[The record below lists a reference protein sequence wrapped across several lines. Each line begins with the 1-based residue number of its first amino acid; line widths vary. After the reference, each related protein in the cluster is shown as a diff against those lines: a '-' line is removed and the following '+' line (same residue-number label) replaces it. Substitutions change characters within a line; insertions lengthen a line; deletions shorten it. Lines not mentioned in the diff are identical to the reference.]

1 VDWLITGALL
11 ASRFALVLTSRI
23 ESRLSASL
31 RSLVALAGRLLDG
44 EPVGEIPR
52 PAETDLADVL
62 DVVRSMNEQ
71 VQQREISLR
80 HQEELLRI
88 TLSTLAP
95 AVMVLEPSGDVR
107 FANPS
112 AERLMEAH
120 GSLPLDVVRKVWR
133 TGASQPP
140 ATETMQPL
148 PGQDLT
154 WRVGVTDAPL
164 PDGSRGVVAVVDDVT
179 DVVRADRLRQLNQ
192 LARIVAHEVKN
203 PLTPVRLWMQ
213 ELEEGLRRGDPD
225 LDQLVKDACREISL
239 QVDRLQMTASSFSNL
254 VALEHWEPEPVDLVA
269 VVDDT
274 LAGLTILDP
283 GCSGGSRGRQ
293 SCAGR
298 PPVAP
303 ARHRKPPQEQRRR
316 HRRRRRPDLDAYRA
330 RRRGNQPRGRGQ
342 RRRDRRGPAPG
353 AVLAALLDDDRRQR
367 ARPGVG
373 PPGGRALPGQG
384 VGRQWPA
391 RARREGGVPDCRGG
405 VRPPPLTLSLAPG
418 RWSLDSIPTLAAAIH
433 FAHCY
438 R

>member
-1 VDWLITGALL
+1 
-11 ASRFALVLTSRI
+11 
-23 ESRLSASL
+23 
-31 RSLVALAGRLLDG
+31 
-44 EPVGEIPR
+44 
-52 PAETDLADVL
+52 
-62 DVVRSMNEQ
+62 
-71 VQQREISLR
+71 
-80 HQEELLRI
+80 
-88 TLSTLAP
+88 
-95 AVMVLEPSGDVR
+95 
-107 FANPS
+107 
-112 AERLMEAH
+112 MEAH

-274 LAGLTILDP
+274 LAGLTIL
-283 GCSGGSRGRQ
+283 
-293 SCAGR
+293 
-298 PPVAP
+298 
-303 ARHRKPPQEQRRR
+303 E
-316 HRRRRRPDLDAYRA
+316 
-330 RRRGNQPRGRGQ
+330 RRGIRVVREVPEGASRVQG
-342 RRRDRRGPAPG
+342 DRQW
-353 AVLAALLDDDRRQR
+353 LQR
-367 ARPGVG
+367 AIGNLLKNSVDAIG
-373 PPGGRALPGQG
+373 DDGGQIWMRIARDAEGISLEVEDSAGGIAEAQLQELFSPHFSTTTAGSGLGLALVHQVVARCQGRVSAANGQHGLVVRAEFPIAEAQ
-384 VGRQWPA
+384 
-391 RARREGGVPDCRGG
+391 
-405 VRPPPLTLSLAPG
+405 
-418 RWSLDSIPTLAAAIH
+418 
-433 FAHCY
+433 
-438 R
+438 